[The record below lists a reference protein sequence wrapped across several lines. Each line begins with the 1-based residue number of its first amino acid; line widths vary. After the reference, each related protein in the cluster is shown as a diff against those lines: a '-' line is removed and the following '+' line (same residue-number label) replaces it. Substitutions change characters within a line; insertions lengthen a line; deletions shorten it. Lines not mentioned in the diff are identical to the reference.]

1 MDRAGF
7 ESLPDVFPSK
17 RGYNSP
23 TTAGRVW
30 LTGRNQMLS
39 TILYFIAGLIVLI
52 VGAELLVRG
61 SSRLAAAFGVP
72 PLVIGLTIV
81 ALGTA
86 SPEIAV
92 SLQAAVSGQGDI
104 TIGNVIGSNIFNI
117 LFVLGV
123 SAMFVNLVIAEQLI
137 RLDAP
142 IMIGISVLTYLLVVD
157 RHLSWLDG
165 AILIAGMLA
174 YTVFSL
180 RQSRK
185 ESKGVQE
192 EYAQEYA
199 KKESPTL
206 PNILK
211 YIAFIAAG
219 LGLLVLGARWL
230 VDSATSIAVSLGVS
244 ELVIGLT
251 IVAAGTSLPEVA
263 TSVIAAIRGES
274 DIAVGNAVGSN
285 IYNLLGVLGIAGLLS
300 PGGINI
306 AENAFRFDL
315 PVMIFVAVVTLPIF
329 YIDNRISRLEGGVL
343 FSYYILYTAYLVLR
357 ASEGAAL
364 PALTTFALFYAPLTF
379 LVILTIALRSYFAKR
394 RST

>member
-1 MDRAGF
+1 M
-7 ESLPDVFPSK
+7 P
-17 RGYNSP
+17 
-23 TTAGRVW
+23 
-30 LTGRNQMLS
+30 S
-39 TILYFIAGLIVLI
+39 TILYFIGGLIVLI
-52 VGAELLVRG
+52 IGAELLVRG
-61 SSRLAAAFGVP
+61 SSRLAAAFGVS

-92 SLQAAVSGQGDI
+92 SLQAAVSGQGDL
-104 TIGNVIGSNIFNI
+104 TIGNIIGSNIFNI

-123 SAMFVNLVIAEQLI
+123 SAMFTHLLIAEQLI

-142 IMIGISVLTYLLVVD
+142 IMIGISVLTYLLVWD
-157 RHLSWLDG
+157 RHLGRLDG
-165 AILIAGMLA
+165 AILFVGVIS
-174 YTVFSL
+174 YSVFSL

-185 ESKGVQE
+185 ESKGVQQ

-199 KKESPTL
+199 TKEPPT
-206 PNILK
+206 PQNILK
-211 YIAFIAAG
+211 YTVFIAAG

-263 TSVIAAIRGES
+263 TSVVAAIRGES

-285 IYNLLGVLGIAGLLS
+285 IYNLLGVLGISGLLS
-300 PGGINI
+300 PGGINV

-329 YIDNRISRLEGGVL
+329 YIDSRVSRLEGGVL
-343 FSYYILYTAYLVLR
+343 FSYYALYTAYLILR
-357 ASEGAAL
+357 ASQGAAL
-364 PALTTFALFYAPLTF
+364 PALTTFALFYVPLTF
-379 LVILTIALRSYFAKR
+379 LVILTIALRSYLGKR